1 MASLRSSVR
10 SVQLAGRQSKLRQS
24 NTKEA
29 VTNATI
35 LEQLGPPLLAA
46 NLYKKGK
53 VNKSFAGRW
62 CELRE
67 TDEGAQI
74 DYFKKQHGVWKGSIV
89 FDGDVDAAAIEDEGL
104 PEHCFAILTKKRQY
118 VLQASSEEEAAL
130 WLDEIAAVVSA
141 VKERLASDAPPPA
154 DGASPVAASLASA
167 PPSSRGKG
175 QQNQAPPE
183 RELWVGG
190 TTAQLGW
197 ESYESVRADLESA
210 REDRRQLLK
219 HTIEQAKIMDEVRKV
234 VLAMSKDEDSE
245 NLMSG
250 AARLMH
256 LCAVDPDA
264 AEIMPSVVLPPQDGD
279 AQQDPK
285 LDFDNI
291 AVKSLLLNLSSN
303 PPVQCELDDD
313 QKFVYTPLEGI
324 ERLPSIRKSI
334 ATDARAPSVGDE
346 VDQLASLCT
355 VPEFRQAFSN
365 EQMLLAG
372 YEALLCCTVV
382 NPPEFAQRLAEEAL
396 AKQRVEAAAQDV
408 LAAEQNLT
416 ELSAA
421 DEPNDEAIAEA
432 ATALEKKK
440 AAVEAASSAGAPVE
454 PPEVLVA
461 RAEAQDYVETVLKPQ
476 FSLTSRAHRELVAA
490 LAVSSKDNDED
501 CAASPV
507 GVGVPKA
514 HLAPCNVLQWRWRCV
529 RFRRPPA
536 DLVDGDEIF
545 RSFKA
550 FRSWVVRQLAMVLS
564 GLILHLQAHADHTWE
579 APEGITI
586 EDPSGSAS
594 AAQAFSSDSMVSLLI
609 AAARLITRKLD
620 YASDFSLDDYD
631 RAVEKMSSL
640 VMTVLAQKPEHGAA
654 DTGLDPWTSFVPLN
668 CMLYEKLLS
677 VCMSFK
683 RRDGVATGAVDDL
696 LLDEEEEENVVDST
710 SAAVVNCLKQ
720 TWQPLRLSQA
730 YHATLVV
737 KNALNAFRK
746 QPGKDVLVL
755 LLDSVPDLKPIA
767 LGAENYTTAE
777 VETTREAFRELKTY
791 CRSQLSDL
799 FRHFDLE
806 RAEEVTVLS
815 QLYFHT
821 TIVPDAGESWGD
833 TALDPVSAL
842 TEAIQESVKAYYARC
857 KHEAENDSDDEYEE
871 DEESKF
877 IKLTLLAEKLDDDL
891 DQRIFS
897 TLARCVEFPPGDG
910 VASGSADDD
919 GPHREYIDPARDC
932 LDIALQ
938 QLVQNARIDC
948 ANVIASAHVDR
959 SMAPCMLAMSRLDNR
974 LIELRQD
981 TWLGEQEVRDGVDPP
996 QSLLR
1001 LDALTAPI
1009 VGPWL
1014 EEQTEDWGEWVTRSL
1029 KAEKWVPSA
1038 NGDKVRTSTQ
1048 NTRGH

>member
-1 MASLRSSVR
+1 MASLRASVR
-10 SVQLAGRQSKLRQS
+10 AVQLAGRQSKLRQS
-24 NTKEA
+24 NAKEA

-46 NLYKKGK
+46 NLNKKGK

-89 FDGDVDAAAIEDEGL
+89 FDGDGDVDAAAIEDEGL
-104 PEHCFAILTKKRQY
+104 PEHCFAISTKKRQY

-130 WLDEIAAVVSA
+130 WLDEITAVVSA
-141 VKERLASDAPPPA
+141 VKERLASDEPAADNASAAEAGPAP
-154 DGASPVAASLASA
+154 A

-175 QQNQAPPE
+175 QQKQAPPE
-183 RELWVGG
+183 RELWAGG

-197 ESYESVRADLESA
+197 ESYESVRAELESA
-210 REDRRQLLK
+210 REDRRLLLK
-219 HTIEQAKIMDEVRKV
+219 HTIEQAQLMDEVRKV
-234 VLAMSKDEDSE
+234 VLAMTKDEDSE
-245 NLMSG
+245 KLLSG

-264 AEIMPSVVLPPQDGD
+264 AEIKPSVVLPTQDGD
-279 AQQDPK
+279 AQQDQK
-285 LDFDNI
+285 LNFDTI
-291 AVKSLLLNLSSN
+291 AVNSLLLNLSSN
-303 PPVQCELDDD
+303 PPAQCELDDD
-313 QKFVYTPLEGI
+313 QKFLNTPLEGI

-334 ATDARAPSVGDE
+334 ATDALAPSAGDE
-346 VDQLASLCT
+346 DGQLASLCT

-382 NPPEFAQRLAEEAL
+382 NPPEFAQRLAEDAM
-396 AKQRVEAAAQDV
+396 ARQRVEEAAAQESV
-408 LAAEQNLT
+408 LAAEQQLT

-421 DEPNDEAIAEA
+421 DEPDDEAIAEA

-440 AAVEAASSAGAPVE
+440 AAVEAASSAGAAVE

-490 LAVSSKDNDED
+490 LAVSSEDNDED

-514 HLAPCNVLQWRWRCV
+514 HLAPSNVVQWRWRCV

-564 GLILHLQAHADHTWE
+564 GLILHLQAHTDHVWE

-586 EDPSGSAS
+586 DDPSGSAS
-594 AAQAFSSDSMVSLLI
+594 AAQAFDSETVVSLLI
-609 AAARLITRKLD
+609 VAARLITRKLD
-620 YASDFSLDDYD
+620 YASEFSLDDYD
-631 RAVEKMSSL
+631 RAVEKMSAL

-654 DTGLDPWTSFVPLN
+654 DAGLDPWTSFVPLN

-677 VCMSFK
+677 VCMSFT
-683 RRDGVATGAVDDL
+683 RSDSVATGGVDDL
-696 LLDEEEEENVVDST
+696 LLDDEEESVGDST

-799 FRHFDLE
+799 FKNFDLE

-821 TIVPDAGESWGD
+821 TIVPDTGESWGD

-857 KHEAENDSDDEYEE
+857 KYEAENDSDDEYEE

-897 TLARCVEFPPGDG
+897 TLARCVEFPPADG
-910 VASGSADDD
+910 VATESVHD
-919 GPHREYIDPARDC
+919 GPHREDMDSARDC

-938 QLVQNARIDC
+938 QLIQNARIDC
-948 ANVIASAHVDR
+948 ANVIVHAHVDR
-959 SMAPCMLAMSRLDNR
+959 SMAPCMLAMSRLDER
-974 LIELRQD
+974 LVELRQD
-981 TWLGEQEVRDGVDPP
+981 TWLGEKEVRDGVDPP

-1029 KAEKWVPSA
+1029 KTEKWVPSA
-1038 NGDKVRTSTQ
+1038 NGDKVRTQ
-1048 NTRGH
+1048 NTRGP